1 MGDMGNNVIVINAEK
16 MTGKKYWNKFYFS
29 HTQNKR
35 SGARRIGGYRIE
47 YFKDLQKRL
56 PECIIKKAVFGMLPK
71 RRLGRSIRAKHLK
84 VFKSGQ
90 HPHTSNCPQDIT
102 NLISHSII
110 QKH

>member
-1 MGDMGNNVIVINAEK
+1 MDMGNNVIVINAEKVK

-35 SGARRIGGYRIE
+35 SGAGRIGGYRIE

-56 PECIIKKAVFGMLPK
+56 PECVIEKAVFGMLPK

-84 VFKSGQ
+84 VTQ
-90 HPHTSNCPQDIT
+90 R
-102 NLISHSII
+102 NLIKQDFAILNI
-110 QKH
+110 WYLRLI